1 MESMQAAFSA
11 LNRAMQTHTRV
22 STMSFD
28 FGVGRPLSPDEIHA
42 IAAVDAERGSTIAE
56 MAEALGKTGQETGPL
71 ADQLCNDGLLEKKEG
86 GYRLTEQGLRA
97 QENHLGFHIERDKHF
112 LAYIASLDEDAFAQ
126 FSETCR
132 QMEQWM
138 DSYLS

>member
-1 MESMQAAFSA
+1 MQTAFSA
-11 LNRAMQTHTRV
+11 LNRAMQIHARV
-22 STMSFD
+22 SAMPFD
-28 FGVGRPLSPDEIHA
+28 FGVGHPLSPDEIHA
-42 IAAVDAERGSTIAE
+42 IAAMDAEHGATAEDIAE
-56 MAEALGKTGQETGPL
+56 AIGSAAGETGPL
-71 ADQLCNDGLLEKKEG
+71 IARLCEYGLLEKGQTPEHFQ
-86 GYRLTEQGLRA
+86 LTEQGLRA

-126 FSETCR
+126 FCETCR